1 MKLNIVPAS
10 TGWQWVKSGMRTFF
24 KQPLALGGL
33 FFMFMGAVSLMAVIP
48 VVGNLIA
55 LALLP
60 AATLGLMAA
69 ARQAADGVFPMPRV
83 LGTAFA
89 AGKQRKT
96 AMLKLGGLYAG
107 SFIVLLATTALF
119 DGGLFA
125 GVYLGQ
131 TELTQEMAES
141 PAFQSALWVAMALYL
156 PVAAAFWHA
165 PALVHWHG
173 VAPIKSL
180 FFSSVACL
188 RNFGALT
195 VYGLSWLVVYVG
207 VISLFGLVG
216 GLIGGAGM
224 AQAMAVPTT
233 VMVAAMMSTS
243 LYFTFRDSFTADP
256 EPSPQPTGELT

>member
-173 VAPIKSL
+173 VSPVKSL
-180 FFSSVACL
+180 FFSILACWK
-188 RNFGALT
+188 NKGAL
-195 VYGLSWLVVYVG
+195 LV
-207 VISLFGLVG
+207 FGLGWLGMFALG
-216 GLIGGAGM
+216 GIITSVVVSLAGGSALARGLAMPAVMLM
-224 AQAMAVPTT
+224 ASMFF
-233 VMVAAMMSTS
+233 SS
-243 LYFTFRDSFTADP
+243 LYFTFQDSFVLE
-256 EPSPQPTGELT
+256 EPSVTPESDT